1 MAWNCFKA
9 YFLEFLEIVS
19 NLLLNLWRS
28 PVSLSFSYDHWQRSG
43 QIQWFESNLL
53 TVAKRTGRV
62 DIFYVVWVYTV
73 PKLLLSVTTGA
84 DGTVY
89 EYTHLCMVY
98 ICADIHVNKS
108 QSYSVASTPDLTGL
122 VFMRKF
128 MGGSVLGTCLWGS
141 QTDLSMWICPLAFLQ
156 AEPHPPRPL
165 PHPPH
170 EERLPPPLEA
180 IYTTQTS
187 FSANHDF

>member
-1 MAWNCFKA
+1 MEVPGISQLLLRSLTKIRTNSVVRIQPSHSSQKDRQGW
-9 YFLEFLEIVS
+9 YFLCCMSIHCPKTIIICHDWS
-19 NLLLNLWRS
+19 RW
-28 PVSLSFSYDHWQRSG
+28 DG
-43 QIQWFESNLL
+43 I
-53 TVAKRTGRV
+53 RV
-62 DIFYVVWVYTV
+62 Y
-73 PKLLLSVTTGA
+73 
-84 DGTVY
+84 
-89 EYTHLCMVY
+89 LCMVY

-108 QSYSVASTPDLTGL
+108 RSYSVASTPDLTGL

-128 MGGSVLGTCLWGS
+128 MGGSVLGTCFWGS

-156 AEPHPPRPL
+156 AEQHPPRPL

-180 IYTTQTS
+180 IYTTRTS